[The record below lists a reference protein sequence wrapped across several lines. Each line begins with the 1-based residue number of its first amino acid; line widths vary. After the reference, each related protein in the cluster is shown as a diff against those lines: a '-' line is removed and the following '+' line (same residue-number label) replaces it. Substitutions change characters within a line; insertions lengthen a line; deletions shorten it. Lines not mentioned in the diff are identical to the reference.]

1 MKETVEIHE
10 GSRRTAEEQTGGAQ
24 RSDSAKP
31 TIPIGKVAAVLIGFP
46 AIFWLYSQAL
56 LHREVFSIE
65 GVDFFVTFWI
75 GATLIYAVKI
85 GVIARVLASSGWTFA
100 DIGYGLSRKSAI
112 LVSGYIAVALA
123 LFAFVEVSLGQV
135 TLDPA
140 KLDALPGLY
149 PDTTIKRLVFIVM
162 AFAAGL
168 GEEITYRGFAIR
180 ALQSHRVNRWLAVL
194 IAAVPFVFQ
203 HGLKSLDQFWWFF
216 GWGLALGTIFILSR
230 RLLPG
235 IIIHWI
241 IILTAMLGVFT
252 AIQNGAASET
262 AGGAAYAEVRIS
274 GSLLPAQFFDLKETS

>member
-1 MKETVEIHE
+1 MITQTVDIHE
-10 GSRRTAEEQTGGAQ
+10 GSRRTAAEQILGTQ
-24 RSDSAKP
+24 RSDAAKRP
-31 TIPIGKVAAVLIGFP
+31 IPVGQVAAVLIGFP

-56 LHREVFSIE
+56 LHRDLFSIE

-85 GVIARVLASSGWTFA
+85 GVIARVLKSSGWTFA
-100 DIGYGLSRKSAI
+100 DIGYGLSRTGTGI
-112 LVSGYIAVALA
+112 LVSGYVAVAL
-123 LFAFVEVSLGQV
+123 LLLVFVEVSLGQV

-149 PDTTIKRLVFIVM
+149 PDTTTKRLVFIVM

-180 ALQSHRVNRWLAVL
+180 ALQSFRINRWLAVF
-194 IAAVPFVFQ
+194 IATVPVVFQ
-203 HGLKSLDQFWWFF
+203 HGLKSIDQFWWFF

-241 IILTAMLGVFT
+241 IILTAMLGIFT
-252 AIQNGAASET
+252 AIQSGSAGET
-262 AGGAAYAEVRIS
+262 PGGAANAEGRIPE
-274 GSLLPAQFFDLKETS
+274 SLLPTQM